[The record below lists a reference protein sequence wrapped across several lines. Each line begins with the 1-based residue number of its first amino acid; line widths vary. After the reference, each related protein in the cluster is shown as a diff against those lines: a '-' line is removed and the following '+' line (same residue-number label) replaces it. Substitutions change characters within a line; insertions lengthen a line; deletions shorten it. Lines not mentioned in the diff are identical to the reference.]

1 LYTKEPEGGINIMA
15 KLTKTQKKN
24 MLNSVLQKSKRLM
37 FLDDNL
43 ISANDYIK
51 IVAIH
56 KKAMA
61 KLK

>member
-1 LYTKEPEGGINIMA
+1 MA
-15 KLTKTQKKN
+15 KMTKTQKKN
-24 MLNSVLQKSKRLM
+24 MLNAILSKSKTIM

-56 KKAMA
+56 KKAMK
-61 KLK
+61 KL

>member
-1 LYTKEPEGGINIMA
+1 MA
-15 KLTKTQKKN
+15 KMTKTQKKN

-56 KKAMA
+56 KKAMS